1 MVSSLRLFY
10 FGTLIYCLLFFIS
23 WTVQIVRRRR
33 PDRSVPRRNPSRG
46 VVSAFT
52 RGMLPWRKESARNN
66 LPDYAAGILY
76 HLGTFSCL
84 TILAFPVLLFGRSP
98 GLLSM
103 LSAGLACG
111 VYLLLKRVFKR
122 QLRCMSSPGDY
133 IANAAVD
140 LMQLSVIFVMLG
152 IAGPLACYVAGC
164 GVLLYLPFGKLK
176 HSYYFFP
183 SRLLLGRSYGRRG
196 VMI

>member
-1 MVSSLRLFY
+1 
-10 FGTLIYCLLFFIS
+10 
-23 WTVQIVRRRR
+23 
-33 PDRSVPRRNPSRG
+33 
-46 VVSAFT
+46 
-52 RGMLPWRKESARNN
+52 
-66 LPDYAAGILY
+66 
-76 HLGTFSCL
+76 
-84 TILAFPVLLFGRSP
+84 
-98 GLLSM
+98 
-103 LSAGLACG
+103 
-111 VYLLLKRVFKR
+111 
-122 QLRCMSSPGDY
+122 
-133 IANAAVD
+133 